1 MAIQTVI
8 KRNIK
13 EADLFYNSPNFYLLL
28 EKLIIQYSKKIQLE
42 GKKFVLLI
50 VPQKYDLEFKK
61 VKKNNYEFFF
71 SKLSKKINIL
81 DLTDDFFSKKNFKD
95 LYLDDKYAGHLSRY
109 GNKFVS
115 AQLFKY
121 LKRSNVI

>member
-28 EKLIIQYSKKIQLE
+28 EKLIIEYSKKIQLE

-81 DLTDDFFSKKNFKD
+81 DLTDDFFSKENFKD
-95 LYLDDKYAGHLSRY
+95 LYLDDKYCHATEINS
-109 GNKFVS
+109 
-115 AQLFKY
+115 
-121 LKRSNVI
+121 

>member
-1 MAIQTVI
+1 M
-8 KRNIK
+8 
-13 EADLFYNSPNFYLLL
+13 LL
-28 EKLIIQYSKKIQLE
+28 EKLIIEYSKKIQLE

-81 DLTDDFFSKKNFKD
+81 DLTDDFFSKENFKD
-95 LYLDDKYAGHLSRY
+95 LYLDDKYSGHLSRY

-121 LKRSNVI
+121 LKSSNIIKN